1 MPSSGVYNSRVASAA
16 LAVKEGIAPVRDRL
30 VTMWF
35 LAALLHAMVILGI
48 TFGSESGGGSAP
60 GLKVLL
66 VSTEMPEAERNDD
79 AAYLAQRT
87 QLGSGTDAAGSA
99 ARSQA
104 RMGSPDQPAPEQRH
118 ARDERV
124 LTAHVQSSTIRYIG
138 TIDTARERPP
148 PTPAALVDAREPQ
161 AVAGEDLEPSELA
174 GPARDELWV
183 TPDTRESSLAP
194 YLDAWRRKVE
204 RLGTLNYPAA
214 ARQAAGTTSPV
225 LEVAIA
231 ADGTLASADIQRTS
245 GSPEL
250 DAAAISILRLASPFE
265 PFPRELAANY
275 RVLRFAYAWEFAG
288 NGASPGTVT
297 APADSR

>member
-1 MPSSGVYNSRVASAA
+1 M
-16 LAVKEGIAPVRDRL
+16 KEGIAPVRDRL

-48 TFGSESGGGSAP
+48 TFGSESGSGSAP

-66 VSTEMPEAERNDD
+66 VSTEMPEADRNDD
-79 AAYLAQRT
+79 ADYLAQRT
-87 QLGSGTDAAGSA
+87 QLGSGTDAEGRT

-104 RMGSPDQPAPEQRH
+104 RMGRSEREPAPEQH
-118 ARDERV
+118 QAHDERV
-124 LTAHVQSSTIRYIG
+124 LIANAQSSTIRYIG
-138 TIDTARERPP
+138 TIDTARERAP
-148 PTPAALVDAREPQ
+148 PTPAALVDARQPQ
-161 AVAGEDLEPSELA
+161 AAAGEDLESSELA
-174 GPARDELWV
+174 GARRDELWI
-183 TPDTRESSLAP
+183 TPNTRESSLAP

-214 ARQAAGTTSPV
+214 ARHAAGAASPV

-231 ADGTLASADIQRTS
+231 ADGTLASAEIQRTS

-288 NGASPGTVT
+288 SGASSGTVT